1 MLSSDI
7 KKKATTAAAIQLP
20 EEEFELDE
28 TLVTEN
34 NYPTG
39 KVILMYLLFGGP
51 IGGAFLM
58 SLVLIE
64 SFALEDFYLIFAGL
78 FLGFIF
84 GVIPATLAGF
94 LIASFKLHC
103 NAKGLL
109 WSAIIGACTTI
120 IVAISIGSDALAI
133 LSVILIGAISAVL
146 TGLFALPKLELKG

>member
-1 MLSSDI
+1 MSSNDM
-7 KKKATTAAAIQLP
+7 KKNATTAAAIQLP
-20 EEEFELDE
+20 KEEFELDE
-28 TLVTEN
+28 TLVVES

-94 LIASFKLHC
+94 LIASFKLHR

-109 WSAIIGACTTI
+109 WAAIIGACTTTV
-120 IVAISIGSDALAI
+120 VATSIAHNIEGVIFITLVGVVSAI
-133 LSVILIGAISAVL
+133 L
-146 TGLFALPKLELKG
+146 TGLFALPRP

>member
-1 MLSSDI
+1 MSFNNTESNS
-7 KKKATTAAAIQLP
+7 TVAAAIQLP
-20 EEEFELDE
+20 EEEFESNE
-28 TLVTEN
+28 KLVVEN

-58 SLVLIE
+58 SLVLLE
-64 SFALEDFYLIFAGL
+64 SFALEDFYLVFAGL

-94 LIASFKLHC
+94 LIASFKLHR

-120 IVAISIGSDALAI
+120 VVATSIAHDIEG
-133 LSVILIGAISAVL
+133 VTFMMLIGVVSAVL
-146 TGLFALPKLELKG
+146 TGLFALPRP